1 MITITTHDDET
12 LREEAFRETARQ
24 ISVSVDRLGLHE
36 GELYIVTDTNVDQT
50 VLPKLTP
57 YCPTLSA
64 ARRIVVPAGEEHKNL
79 TILSGIWQTLSE
91 TGATRHSAILNIG
104 GGVVTDMGGFA
115 AATFKR
121 GLRCVNVPTTLLGAV
136 DAATGGKTGIDF
148 GGYKNEIGAFAMPAD
163 VVISAVTFETLPYKE
178 LLSGYGEMLKTAL
191 IADGALYRTLRDGA
205 TLLERPMQLQDSV
218 EACVAIKR
226 KITEEDPFEK
236 GIRKALNFGHTA
248 GHAFESLCLR
258 RGTPIPHGVAVA
270 HGIKTALILSHM
282 LTGLDSGI
290 VTQYASLLRELFP
303 CLPIRCSDMETL
315 LDLMGHDKK
324 NLRAGS
330 INFTLLSAVG
340 EPVIDCMPTR
350 REIREALELT
360 PE

>member
-1 MITITTHDDET
+1 MSEIVTPEEMLADAGHRIDRAIER
-12 LREEAFRETARQ
+12 LR
-24 ISVSVDRLGLHE
+24 IPK
-36 GELYIVTDTNVDQT
+36 GELYMVTDSNVGRLVVPRLEIHSRALATAQ
-50 VLPKLTP
+50 
-57 YCPTLSA
+57 
-64 ARRIVVPAGEEHKNL
+64 RIVVPAGEAHKNL
-79 TILSGIWQTLSE
+79 NTLSEIWQTLSN
-91 TGATRHSAILNIG
+91 TGATRCAGLINIG

-121 GLRCVNVPTTLLGAV
+121 GIRFVNVPTTLLGAV

-163 VVISAVTFETLPYKE
+163 VVISAATFETLPYEE

-191 IADGALYRTLRDGA
+191 IGDARLYRR
-205 TLLERPMQLQDSV
+205 LLDAQRLIEYPTRLQEPV
-218 EACVAIKR
+218 EACVAIKSD
-226 KITEEDPFEK
+226 ITGRDPREQ

-258 RGTPIPHGVAVA
+258 RGTPVPHGVAVA
-270 HGIKTALILSHM
+270 HGMKTALILSHM
-282 LTGLDSGI
+282 LEGLDSR
-290 VTQYASLLRELFP
+290 VLTQYSYLLREFFP
-303 CLPIRCSDMETL
+303 VLPIRCTDMDTL
-315 LDLMGHDKK
+315 LGLMEHDKK

-330 INFTLLSAVG
+330 INFTLLRGVG

-360 PE
+360 YDLK